1 MSVPLPTGEKLG
13 RLAAR
18 MGGEVDAAVRERGV
32 CRLVV
37 PAEDAAVDDLIV
49 LTAARRVSEVL
60 ASDAPVLC
68 TPELARRIPEG
79 RRWIHG
85 HVMWVVTQ
93 LVGEPA
99 NAPPGRARSAEIDP
113 EAEVSSSA
121 VVGRGA
127 VVMATAVVGPDCRV
141 GENAVIYG
149 NVRLGARVTVGPLA
163 VIGRPGFGWTHSPEG
178 KLVRVPQLGGVEV
191 GDDVEIGPLCT
202 VDAGTLAPTRLGPGV
217 KLDAHVHVGHN
228 VELGAHTLVAGQA
241 GFAGSAVIGERTLV
255 GGQAGVTDHA
265 EVGAGARIAAHSG
278 VIGDVPAGAV
288 VAGFPA
294 VARVRWLRGMARLLD
309 TTARRKR

>member
-1 MSVPLPTGEKLG
+1 MSVPLSMGEKLG
-13 RLAAR
+13 PLAAR
-18 MGGEVDAAVRERGV
+18 LGGELDATLRDRTIS
-32 CRLVV
+32 RLVV
-37 PAEDAAVDDLIV
+37 PDEVAVADDLVV
-49 LTAARRVSEVL
+49 LTAARRVAEVL
-60 ASDAPVLC
+60 CSDAPVLC
-68 TPELARRIPEG
+68 TPELADRIPEG
-79 RRWIHG
+79 RRWAHA
-85 HVMWVVTQ
+85 HVMWVLTQ
-93 LVGEPA
+93 IVREQA
-99 NAPPGRARSAEIDP
+99 DVSPGRARMAAVDP
-113 EAEVSSSA
+113 EADVSPSA
-121 VVGRGA
+121 AVGSGA
-127 VVMATAVVGPDCRV
+127 VVMAKAVVGPDCQL
-141 GENAVIYG
+141 GENSVIYG

-178 KLVRVPQLGGVEV
+178 TLVRVPQLGGVEL

-228 VELGAHTLVAGQA
+228 VQLGAHTLVAGQA

-265 EVGAGARIAAHSG
+265 RVGPGARIAAHSG

-294 VARVRWLRGMARLLD
+294 VARVRWLRGMARLLN
-309 TTARRKR
+309 TKARRKR